1 MVFQP
6 GQSGNPK
13 GRTPGSGNRQLQQ
26 IRSAA
31 ELVLPQVLAQALG
44 GHFESQEL
52 ILKLG
57 TPKLKP
63 VELPVEFSLGEGEAA
78 PVRAVLQQAA
88 AGELSL
94 PHAEKLMDTLLP
106 MVREEQRA
114 IARQARPSPS
124 GGSFFNA
131 YLNSVLGG
139 EPPSAPKEKDAEVLA
154 LMAEIA
160 GLVK

>member
-1 MVFQP
+1 MTFQP
-6 GQSGNPK
+6 GQSGNPA
-13 GRTPGSGNRQLQQ
+13 GRPVGSVNRQLQQ
-26 IRSAA
+26 IRAA
-31 ELVLPQVLAQALG
+31 CDAILPQVVAQALG

-57 TPKLKP
+57 VPRLKP
-63 VELPVEFSLGEGEAA
+63 MEVPVEFSLEDGETF

-114 IARQARPSPS
+114 IARQARPSG

-131 YLNSVLGG
+131 HLRSVLGD
-139 EPPSAPKEKDAEVLA
+139 EPPSAPPEKDAEVMAMLGD
-154 LMAEIA
+154 LMQLS
-160 GLVK
+160 G